1 MNEIEEIEFEQQIL
15 RAAMENTYLILTGR
29 ATWDALMDKASM
41 QPGSIDQHN
50 NVALLFNPMSDD
62 YNPEFPHLHN
72 DIDKNELFESM
83 IEYYVESEEYEKCA
97 EIVKI
102 KEKKYGTT
110 R

>member
-1 MNEIEEIEFEQQIL
+1 MNEIEEIEQDIQML
-15 RAAMENTYLILTGR
+15 RSAMENTFLILTGR
-29 ATWDALMDKASM
+29 ATWDSLMDKASM

-50 NVALLFNPMSDD
+50 NVALLFDPMADD
-62 YNPEFPHLHN
+62 YNPKFPHLHN
-72 DIDKNELFESM
+72 DVDSNELFDSM

-97 EIVKI
+97 EILKI